1 MAKKKW
7 HWIDDDR
14 IPSQAEID
22 WYAAMDAGEDPVI
35 TQDHLNEIGMG
46 EGGEGLTVDDVG
58 PAQEVDPDEE
68 PEEMEGFTSEHNPYI
83 DPETGEKKFQTRDEW
98 SASIEPDYST
108 GSILTGGYRG
118 KGATSDASP
127 KHGALRRN
135 IREKKSLIT
144 GSK

>member
-22 WYAAMDAGEDPVI
+22 WYAAKDAGKDPQI

-58 PAQEVDPDEE
+58 PAQEPNPDEI
-68 PEEMEGFTSEHNPYI
+68 P
-83 DPETGEKKFQTRDEW
+83 
-98 SASIEPDYST
+98 
-108 GSILTGGYRG
+108 
-118 KGATSDASP
+118 
-127 KHGALRRN
+127 
-135 IREKKSLIT
+135 
-144 GSK
+144 

>member
-22 WYAAMDAGEDPVI
+22 WYAAMDAGKDPKI

-58 PAQEVDPDEE
+58 PAQEPNPDEI
-68 PEEMEGFTSEHNPYI
+68 PEEEEGFTSEHNPYI
-83 DPETGEKKFQTRDEW
+83 DSETGEKKFQTRDEW
-98 SASIEPDYST
+98 SSTIEEDTST
-108 GSILTGGYRG
+108 GSLLTRSRRG
-118 KGATSDASP
+118 RSASSDPAGKS
-127 KHGALRRN
+127 GALRRALPKFK
-135 IREKKSLIT
+135 RL
-144 GSK
+144 